1 MSIHLPNYTY
11 IGVDGFEIY
20 PGTAEAP
27 GIHHRFTTGLH
38 LIAGVN
44 GLEEI
49 DLPFPPVQ
57 WVGRTRSN
65 TK

>member
-1 MSIHLPNYTY
+1 MSIHLPIYTY
-11 IGVDGFEIY
+11 IGVDGFEMY

-44 GLEEI
+44 GLGKSTF
-49 DLPFPPVQ
+49 LFLLYNGL
-57 WVGRTRSN
+57 VGPRGN
-65 TK
+65 PK